1 MKRQPRGASAVGSAG
16 CLRKCLTLREAAV
29 GAHLHDVNASTVGSM
44 GADIGKSGGGPA
56 GGPSGR
62 SGDGE
67 HASPGDLPIQIG
79 SWRCGSFETRWDGDE
94 PQTGYNAKGIGSK

>member
-1 MKRQPRGASAVGSAG
+1 MPPE
-16 CLRKCLTLREAAV
+16 CLTLREPAV

-79 SWRCGSFETRWDGDE
+79 SWRCGSSRLAETGNE
-94 PQTGYNAKGIGSK
+94 PQTGYNAKRTGSK